1 MRKIFLFLF
10 VSSLLAHSSFAQE
23 ATSEEEDPAASS
35 ETAAPTEAAT
45 PTTEAAPAEATET
58 PAAPAKTAARAARPK
73 SLQSWGVSLSAL
85 QWNENLKLQ
94 QGINTDKDV
103 ANYNGLIV
111 TLQKEITYYRWGWSA
126 GAFIGSG
133 RANGGGNSSVITY
146 EKSKVAFT
154 VFGVSP
160 RVFYRLSGRINAG
173 VTGMAFMKNIDWPKD
188 ATNQTIDSGRNLNVM
203 GMADLNVRLF
213 QKWEFYSGIGPLS
226 EGATLW
232 KIGMNYRF

>member
-10 VSSLLAHSSFAQE
+10 ISSLLAHSSLAQE
-23 ATSEEEDPAASS
+23 ATSEEEEEPAASS
-35 ETAAPTEAAT
+35 ETAAP
-45 PTTEAAPAEATET
+45 AE
-58 PAAPAKTAARAARPK
+58 AKTATRAARPK

-173 VTGMAFMKNIDWPKD
+173 ITGMAFMKNIDWPKD

-213 QKWEFYSGIGPLS
+213 QKWEFYSGMGPLS

-232 KIGMNYRF
+232 KVGMNYRF